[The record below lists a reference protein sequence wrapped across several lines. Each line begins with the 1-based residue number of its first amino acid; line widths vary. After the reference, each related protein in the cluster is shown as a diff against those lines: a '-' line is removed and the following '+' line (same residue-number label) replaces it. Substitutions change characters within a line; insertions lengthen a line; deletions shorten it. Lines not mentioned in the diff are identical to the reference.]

1 MNFRKHFDYDVKA
14 ASDDARTGD
23 FGPSL
28 TVQEHSIDADI
39 NEMMRRFKVTGQFPT
54 SVNLPSYGDF
64 EGVTDY
70 QSALHAIMAAQDEFM
85 RLPANVRARFDNNPQ
100 LLLEFV
106 STPGNDRALRELG
119 FTEESVNEY
128 DARIARAAGK
138 AAGGDAAASGAGG
151 GRDGASAG
159 SGS

>member
-1 MNFRKHFDYDVKA
+1 MDRVYDKFAVAELHCYYGFDNMLKMN
-14 ASDDARTGD
+14 
-23 FGPSL
+23 
-28 TVQEHSIDADI
+28 
-39 NEMMRRFKVTGQFPT
+39 KV
-54 SVNLPSYGDF
+54 
-64 EGVTDY
+64 
-70 QSALHAIMAAQDEFM
+70 DEFM

-119 FTEESVNEY
+119 FTEESLNEY